1 MPSLT
6 LNLTTTDAYTDSV
19 PVGTS
24 TRLALAVDHDDVTY
38 SWTTG
43 ALTLQWTVDEDRKV
57 WVDFDPAIVL
67 LAGVRG
73 YPRVPVAGVLAVR
86 LRCSIA
92 DTGADPSCRLDYLL
106 T

>member
-1 MPSLT
+1 MPFISV
-6 LNLTTTDAYTDSV
+6 NLTTTGWRSQAIE
-19 PVGTS
+19 VGAS
-24 TRLALAVDHDDVTY
+24 TRLALAVDHDDATY
-38 SWTTG
+38 SWTLG

-67 LAGVRG
+67 LSGTRG

-86 LRCSIA
+86 LRCA
-92 DTGADPSCRLDYLL
+92 APDTGADPSCRLDYLL

>member
-1 MPSLT
+1 MPFLPI
-6 LNLTTTDAYTDSV
+6 NLTTTAWSSQAIE
-19 PVGTS
+19 VGTS